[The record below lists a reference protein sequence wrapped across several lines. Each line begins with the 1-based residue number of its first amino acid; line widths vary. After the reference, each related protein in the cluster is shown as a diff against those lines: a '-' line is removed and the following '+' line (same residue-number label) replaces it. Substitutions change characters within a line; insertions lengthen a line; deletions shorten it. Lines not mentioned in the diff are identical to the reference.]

1 LADKKRAG
9 CSSVSAVIG
18 ESPLLTTWLDRADG
32 TPLPLS
38 PALLAAYGG
47 PLGFPSRSDAPHVVA
62 SFVSTVDGVTSFALA
77 EANDAGAISG
87 FHREDVFVLA
97 LLRACADAIVVGAE
111 TVRECPSDYRW
122 TAEHAFP
129 EAAEELAALRRALGK
144 PEAPVTVAVSA
155 SGRLDRSAAGLVVLT
170 TGAGAGRL
178 SSPTRAHTLGDAPF
192 TAGAILDAVLAEA
205 GAELV
210 LVEGGARTLAPFV
223 AERRL
228 DELFL
233 TVAPQLV
240 GRNPARYRPSLFEG
254 VALDPDDAAWA
265 RLVSAKLSTDH
276 LFLRYRFSPT
286 A

>member
-1 LADKKRAG
+1 VAG
-9 CSSVSAVIG
+9 V
-18 ESPLLTTWLDRADG
+18 LTTWLDRTDPMQ

-38 PALLAAYGG
+38 STLLESYGG
-47 PLGFPSRSDAPHVVA
+47 ALGFPEPAEAPHVVA
-62 SFVSTVDGVTSFALA
+62 SFVSTVDGVTSFALP
-77 EANDAGAISG
+77 ESNDAGAISG

-129 EAAEELAALRRALGK
+129 DAAAEFAALRRALGK
-144 PEAPVTVAVSA
+144 TAAPPTVAVSA
-155 SGRLDRSAAGLVVLT
+155 SGRLDRPAAGLVVLT
-170 TGAGAGRL
+170 TGDGVKRL
-178 SSPTRAHTLGDAPF
+178 SSPTRALDLGAAPF
-192 TAGAILDAVLAEA
+192 TAAAILDAVVAVT
-205 GAELV
+205 GAKLV
-210 LVEGGARTLAPFV
+210 LVEGGAHTLAPFV
-223 AERRL
+223 VERRL

-233 TVAPQLV
+233 TVAPQLA
-240 GRNPARYRPSLFEG
+240 GRDPLRYRPSLFEG
-254 VALDPDDAAWA
+254 VALDPDGAAWA